1 MALLTFKGGI
11 HPDDGKSLA
20 KDKAIVEV
28 KPKGDLVYPVSQHI
42 GAPANPVVAVGDHV
56 LKGQMIAEAGGFVSA
71 PIYASVSGTVK
82 AIAPHLNPTGG
93 RVNSIVIENDG
104 EYKEVEYPEVTPLE
118 DMSKEDILNAIG
130 TAGVVGM
137 GGAGFPTRVKLS
149 PKEPEKIDYII
160 ANCAECEPLL
170 RLHRQLLEKYAK
182 EIIDTFHMIG
192 ETVGAKEVIIGIK
205 KAYTATIE
213 AVKAVIGQYPEVR
226 LGLLDEVYPAGDEVV
241 LIYETTGKVV
251 RPGGLPIESGVAVFN
266 VETVYNVYRA
276 LNEKTPVEDKL
287 VSVVAEVEHP
297 ITVRVPIGTPLEEG
311 VALAG
316 GVTTKDAVY
325 FVGGPMMGNIGTGA
339 QPVTKTT
346 NAILVLPKDHHIIQK
361 KLKKNSIDMKR
372 AAACCCQCTMC
383 TDLCPRHLL
392 GHPIEPNKFML
403 AATCKDVQEPN
414 IFINTLFC
422 SSCGLCE
429 MYSCFQG
436 LSPRS
441 LMAEYKGGLR
451 ANGIRPPKVE
461 AKPVGPEREYRKVP
475 MERLMARLDLTRYN
489 REAPLDESAVPVK
502 TVRIL
507 LSQHIGAPASAIVKA
522 GDMVTKGQMI
532 AEPGKGLSVGIHA
545 SVNGLVTEV
554 NEKYI
559 VIESQEGRAGNE

>member
-1 MALLTFKGGI
+1 MDMKELSSILQQNGI
-11 HPDDGKSLA
+11 
-20 KDKAIVEV
+20 V
-28 KPKGDLVYPVSQHI
+28 
-42 GAPANPVVAVGDHV
+42 GA
-56 LKGQMIAEAGGFVSA
+56 
-71 PIYASVSGTVK
+71 
-82 AIAPHLNPTGG
+82 
-93 RVNSIVIENDG
+93 
-104 EYKEVEYPEVTPLE
+104 
-118 DMSKEDILNAIG
+118 
-130 TAGVVGM
+130 
-137 GGAGFPTRVKLS
+137 GGAGFPTYAKLD
-149 PKEPEKIDYII
+149 ERAETII
-160 ANCAECEPLL
+160 LNCAECEPLL
-170 RLHRQLLEKYAK
+170 RLHRQ
-182 EIIDTFHMIG
+182 IIDTFHMIG
-192 ETVGAKEVIIGIK
+192 ETVGAKEVVIGIK

-213 AVKAVIGQYPEVR
+213 AVKAVMGQYPEVR

-266 VETVYNVYRA
+266 VETVYKVYRA

-297 ITVRVPIGTPLEEG
+297 ITVRVPIGTPLEEV